1 MTETRRFIK
10 ESTIYTIG
18 EILTKSLAFILIP
31 VFTRYLTQDEY
42 GIYNLVITIWPVLVI
57 LYGKGFASYIMRGY
71 FEIESDKGKK
81 EFVGTILLFSLI
93 ISLFLAALTHVFGG
107 QLFGIVF
114 KNMGYRPF
122 LQFAVGI
129 AIFKLFTN
137 NVLAVYRAERKPVSV
152 VSLSLVNFIITV
164 GFILVLVVYLK
175 MGLIGALQGQIWGL
189 VIVSV
194 FFFIYVMKDIRLT
207 IKKRYLSSAILF
219 VLPLIPHALS
229 GWVINLSDR
238 IFIERYCTLEDLA
251 IYSLGYQLALALDIL
266 INSMNQ
272 AWMPFFYA
280 NAEKSENRKEL
291 RKSANFFF
299 FSVVS
304 LGLVLSLFSKEIILI
319 AGRQSYAAAANIFPL
334 IILAFVIHSVYYMT
348 TASIFYRMK
357 TGIIPVI
364 TIVSGAISIVL
375 NIIFIPKYGY
385 IAAAYTTIV
394 SFSMAAFLGYLFS
407 RRYFPIP
414 FQLSKMLTIFILA
427 AVLYILST
435 LFPETSLILNL
446 ILKIAFILIYILL
459 IFTFRI
465 IRFKELKDIKSF
477 FFNKSHSK
485 EI

>member
-1 MTETRRFIK
+1 
-10 ESTIYTIG
+10 
-18 EILTKSLAFILIP
+18 
-31 VFTRYLTQDEY
+31 
-42 GIYNLVITIWPVLVI
+42 
-57 LYGKGFASYIMRGY
+57 
-71 FEIESDKGKK
+71 
-81 EFVGTILLFSLI
+81 
-93 ISLFLAALTHVFGG
+93 
-107 QLFGIVF
+107 
-114 KNMGYRPF
+114 
-122 LQFAVGI
+122 
-129 AIFKLFTN
+129 
-137 NVLAVYRAERKPVSV
+137 
-152 VSLSLVNFIITV
+152 
-164 GFILVLVVYLK
+164 
-175 MGLIGALQGQIWGL
+175 
-189 VIVSV
+189 
-194 FFFIYVMKDIRLT
+194 
-207 IKKRYLSSAILF
+207 
-219 VLPLIPHALS
+219 
-229 GWVINLSDR
+229 
-238 IFIERYCTLEDLA
+238 
-251 IYSLGYQLALALDIL
+251 
-266 INSMNQ
+266 
-272 AWMPFFYA
+272 
-280 NAEKSENRKEL
+280 
-291 RKSANFFF
+291 
-299 FSVVS
+299 
-304 LGLVLSLFSKEIILI
+304 
-319 AGRQSYAAAANIFPL
+319 
-334 IILAFVIHSVYYMT
+334 MT